1 MPLPDFKWGTRPLI
15 AEGIVDSQELTDRC
29 TAALSVNVH
38 DPILSTTMRPYTQ
51 YHVHT
56 TSHIP
61 IYHHDSR
68 DLSVIRRYSDFVWLH
83 ERLCISFPDIILPVL
98 PPKGSLSAVKKHS
111 AEFLAARLV
120 ALNDYMAA
128 LQTHPRIVSYSMDL
142 AVFLQASQDA
152 LDAAKEWTAAMMKQA
167 TANDSLLSSVL
178 SLRRGEGLTDAHA
191 NTDFVK
197 LVELHKESLASLSTA
212 VDVAK
217 QVQGHHESGA
227 RALTK
232 LNAVLQRLAAAERT
246 GAGLVTSSHAVRK
259 AAMERRRVVGS
270 IAEHGDLP
278 SSGGPSLGG
287 DDAASAFMRHAA
299 AAKAASAAND
309 VDAMFMDLH
318 EEDVPDL
325 GAPGGSSAAAS
336 GGASPAAEH
345 AASLPDMLEGASA
358 AIDRIAAMWT
368 AHLQRSS
375 AMMLEPLAMELQRE
389 QELDAAAERHKLAT
403 AQLVSAGAHVGT
415 CASALSSARSG
426 RDDAATVKAQHAY
439 DTAQKEME
447 ARQKALGAITD
458 NMRIEASRVFEARRG
473 QLAEH
478 LRRHAEASAK
488 QCSERAAAWA
498 NLVGQ
503 SVVEPAD
510 HELCSSE
517 ARGLEAQM
525 GVTLGKN
532 TKLLHRP
539 DIVNAQTQVR
549 TASEAH

>member
-1 MPLPDFKWGTRPLI
+1 M
-15 AEGIVDSQELTDRC
+15 DSQELTDRC

-61 IYHHDSR
+61 IYHDDSR
-68 DLSVIRRYSDFVWLH
+68 VLSVTRRYSDFVWLH

-120 ALNDYMAA
+120 ALNEYMAA
-128 LQTHPRIVSYSMDL
+128 LQTHPRIVAYSMDL
-142 AVFLQASQDA
+142 AVFLQASQDG

-178 SLRRGEGLTDAHA
+178 SLRRGEGLADAHA
-191 NTDFVK
+191 NTEFVK
-197 LVELHKESLASLSTA
+197 LVELHKESLSSLSTA

-217 QVQGHHESGA
+217 QVQGHYESGA

-278 SSGGPSLGG
+278 STGPRTGG
-287 DDAASAFMRHAA
+287 DDAVSAFMRHAA

-318 EEDVPDL
+318 EEDAPDL
-325 GAPGGSSAAAS
+325 GTLAGSSAAA
-336 GGASPAAEH
+336 GGASPATEQ
-345 AASLPDMLEGASA
+345 SSMPDMLEGASA
-358 AIDRIAAMWT
+358 AIDRIAAMWA

-426 RDDAATVKAQHAY
+426 RDDAATVKAQRAY
-439 DTAQKEME
+439 DAAQKELD
-447 ARQKALGAITD
+447 ARQNALGAITA
-458 NMRIEASRVFEARRG
+458 NMQTEASRVFEARRG

-478 LRRHAEASAK
+478 LRRHAETSAK

-498 NLVGQ
+498 SLVSQ
-503 SVVEPAD
+503 CVVEPAD

-517 ARGLEAQM
+517 AKGLEAHM

-532 TKLLHRP
+532 TKLLHRS